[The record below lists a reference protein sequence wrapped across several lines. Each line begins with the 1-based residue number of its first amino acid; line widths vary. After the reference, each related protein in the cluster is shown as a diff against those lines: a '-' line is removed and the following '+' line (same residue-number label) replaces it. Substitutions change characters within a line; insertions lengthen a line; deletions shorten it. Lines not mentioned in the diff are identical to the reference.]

1 MTDKILITTQKIL
14 LYLIPIG
21 LVTGPFIPDLS
32 ISLMALIFIFLSIKN
47 NLWKY
52 YYNNKF
58 VKFFLL
64 FNLFLIISSLTSD
77 DILFSL
83 KSSFTY
89 FRFLI
94 FSLSL
99 WYLLENTK
107 DLFMKN
113 YSIYLFILF
122 LVLSLDAIYQFIF
135 GHNILGFELVQID
148 RISGFFNDRMVLGGF
163 FIRMCPLVIVLFFI
177 FSELKNKILLSIIL
191 YIAGICTIVLSGER
205 TALGLFFIFL
215 FLILILNRDKKFSLK
230 LIVLPLFIIISL
242 SAFNKKVQYR
252 FFIEPLQQSN
262 IISSLFLEKYYPN
275 EIKNYIHDDK
285 SLVIFSKEHT
295 QHYKTAFKIFL
306 DNPFLGI
313 GPKMYRK
320 KCGDEKYNS
329 GAESCSTHP
338 HNFLLQILSETGI
351 IGFVFYLVMLCFI
364 ISKLIRYFNNHKNI
378 QKNNYIEIICL
389 ITFFINIFPF
399 IPTGNIFNNWLA
411 IIFYFPCGFYLH
423 QTRLKN
429 RDEYKATFNNI

>member
-14 LYLIPIG
+14 LYLVPIG

-58 VKFFLL
+58 VKFFLI

-77 DILFSL
+77 DVLFSL
-83 KSSFTY
+83 KSSFAY

-94 FSLSL
+94 FSLSV

-107 DLFMKN
+107 VLFMKN
-113 YSIYLFILF
+113 YSIYLFIFF
-122 LVLSLDAIYQFIF
+122 LSLSLDAIYQFIF
-135 GHNILGFELVQID
+135 GHNILGFELVQPD

-163 FIRMCPLVIVLFFI
+163 FIRMCPLVIILFFT
-177 FSELKNKILLSIIL
+177 FSELKNKILLSVIL
-191 YIAGICTIVLSGER
+191 YIIAISTIIFSGER

-215 FLILILNRDKKFSLK
+215 FLILLVSRDKFSF
-230 LIVLPLFIIISL
+230 LIFMVLPLFIIISL
-242 SAFNKKVQYR
+242 STFNKKIQYR
-252 FFIEPLQQSN
+252 LFVEPLHQSN
-262 IISSLFLEKYYPN
+262 LIPNSFLEKYFPN
-275 EIKNYIHDDK
+275 QKKDYIHEGK
-285 SLVIFSKEHT
+285 SLIIFSREHT
-295 QHYKTAFKIFL
+295 EHYMTAFKIFL
-306 DNPFLGI
+306 DNPIIGV

-320 KCGDEKYNS
+320 KCGDDKYNS

-351 IGFVFYLVMLCFI
+351 IGFIFYLVMFYFI
-364 ISKLIRYFNNHKNI
+364 ISKLIRHFNNYKNN
-378 QKNNYIEIICL
+378 QKDNYIEIICL
-389 ITFFINIFPF
+389 ITFFINVFPF
-399 IPTGNIFNNWLA
+399 IPTGNIFNNWLS
-411 IIFYFPCGFYLH
+411 IIFYFPFGFYLY

-429 RDEYKATFNNI
+429 SDEYMPTVNNI